1 VEGAEQI
8 RGKKVL
14 VVEDGPTLTHGGMA
28 FGAGWVAAQQHGAA
42 EIIDPRPY
50 AVGSIA
56 HTFEMYPT
64 TGAILPAMGYGDEQT
79 AELGQTINNSPA
91 DLVIIGTPIDLRRI
105 VDIEKPSVRVRY
117 DLVER
122 GEPKLEALLRAAL
135 PIALTP
141 ASG

>member
-1 VEGAEQI
+1 
-8 RGKKVL
+8 
-14 VVEDGPTLTHGGMA
+14 MA

-50 AVGSIA
+50 AVGSIEQ
-56 HTFEMYPT
+56 TFKAYPT

-105 VDIEKPSVRVRY
+105 LKIEKPSVRVRY
-117 DLVER
+117 ELAER
-122 GEPKLEALLRAAL
+122 GEPKLEGYLRAAL
-135 PIALTP
+135 RVAPRPT
-141 ASG
+141 